1 MLLWLALLAWL
12 VPQRALADDMKD
24 NKYYTLTNRTGYVTF
39 EVLLTDLHYNNTW
52 AKDGNIKA
60 YSGSGR
66 SGTSYE
72 LVRVYTKEM
81 DDDDE
86 EYYNVWA
93 TNKRSTANAWL
104 TNARYGSREIG
115 TGELETSVYKGKSA
129 NRTYAKIDYYY
140 GPELAGKKWYFY
152 YEYTH
157 NNGNRYNMY
166 IGSADLS
173 NTMGL
178 KQVDLSK
185 YKCERSGPRQISF
198 TTPALPGDVSDDLK
212 DIRNRFGEYI
222 VTMDY
227 HLYNG
232 STVTKTDTLS
242 CTVSKESATYG
253 AEYTIE
259 IPAAV
264 GNFKTVDMKVEATE
278 RLDGNGGSDGS
289 DGNYYWKNSKTYNEK
304 DLFLTVPMPADIK
317 MEFRQFENKIELM
330 WDTYSGVTAGKYYTD
345 AEPYVY
351 RIETDEKGEPM
362 SGASWSRRTK
372 LSAIGDK
379 TSLTYIDRDAQM
391 NRYYRYMIV
400 NVPKSWTDKSKFI
413 SASDLTSPTDELLKQ
428 LGCCRSDIINTEPR
442 MTIHNL
448 AQDES
453 QKEKVRLTWEY
464 SRVPIKGQTVD
475 FHIWRRNTGTTQW
488 EDYGKVTADA
498 NPTAGTVTEFKD
510 DNLPNSLVRYD
521 YMVVLEIYDKPN
533 QFRSNIVSAGLLA
546 STTVTELK
554 ATQGTY
560 DEGVRVSWKA
570 HQVGTDKTTYQLF
583 RHYVGTDDPYQQI
596 YTTSDTRD
604 SYTYEDKYVEAG
616 YYYEYKIEAY
626 AGDKSDWDANTFQNC
641 RTAVGF
647 SKARGL
653 VRGRITFGSG
663 GTGNAVEGARVSL
676 TPSDSINGNS
686 IKSSSQRVDG
696 ASTGIAWK
704 ADSTELA
711 KVFGPDKE
719 FTVQM
724 FARPD
729 SLLNAG
735 AVIGEIPGE
744 GRLVLGSMKDGAYDL
759 AMQKVT
765 DYVLVN
771 SVLVDSVLVD
781 SVVVDSVKYEPPAAT
796 PLPASTKTTDLS
808 TLTGAY
814 TAQNLETLTGTLSGE
829 YKISIA
835 DGAVVYLKDV
845 IINGIDNGKYPWG
858 GISCPGDATLVLE
871 GNNTITGF
879 SDYPGIHI
887 AEGKTLTIKGTGS
900 LTASSSGYGAGIG
913 GGFNIPCGN
922 IVIEGGTI
930 TATTRVA
937 AAGIGGG
944 HAARCGN
951 ILIKGGT
958 ITTTSKNHGPGIG
971 SGGEGYCGNIV
982 IEGGTINA
990 TGGYEA
996 AGIGCGY
1003 YGSCGSITIPCVE
1016 KLTVIRGAYACSIGK
1031 GRNSTTCGQVT
1042 IGGTVYPDGINVQEY
1057 TVSLPY
1063 RYIYK
1068 HIYKYTYKY
1077 IYEDIYGYVYGTA
1090 TNTNVAIPSNKYS
1103 LLSVSRTISKTE
1115 STLSF
1120 QVDGGE
1126 AKTLPATK
1134 YKHLAPFSVGGA
1146 DGLDTLYAF
1155 KGNLTEVRVWD
1166 KALTEAEKAAC
1177 ADRVLNGRENNL
1189 ALYWPMDEGLNH
1201 FVFDASYANS
1211 LPNGRHAT
1219 VGMNISSSTIVPADR
1234 QLSRYAVTSNT
1245 GEYTI
1250 RGIPFIGEGSTYT
1263 LTPTF
1268 GIHEFQP
1275 ETRSGFIG
1283 KGHLTLDN
1291 YDFTDISSF
1300 PVKGQVTY
1308 LGTNIPVDSVQ
1319 FMIDGQMVQSK
1330 EGVYS
1335 DANGK
1340 FEISVPIG
1348 QHLIECYMNGHRF
1361 TSFPMDKTKKYDFRR
1376 AETVNFV
1383 DSTLVNVTG
1392 RVNGG
1397 FSDQDAPVGFG
1408 QSKNRI
1414 GKAEIKLSLGRESQ
1428 CSFNYLVND
1437 RGEGSFGTTDIA
1449 VASATADIKSTACRA
1464 GTKHGATTDND
1475 NTHYIYIVTDSVTGE
1490 FSAML
1495 PPLKYQVE
1503 SIRMVGGKDY
1513 DDKPVFAENL
1523 PVIDATNANK
1533 DLMKFDSLTVEGK
1546 GTRKYVYSAKMIRQY
1561 RAEPDIT
1568 VRQTNLPAGAF
1579 GERKVAY
1586 VNDQFATDSI
1596 EVLTI
1601 SGTGHEYKYGR
1612 PIFVQNGEYGYNI
1625 DVAENYTNLDT
1636 KKTIKEYPRDAQ
1648 VHIFNEASATT
1659 KVYGSKG
1666 AIGRDSVEI
1675 GMPYETVEIEIIPDE
1690 YGHVEYE
1697 FVAGCPNLA
1706 GEHLLN
1712 MSVSVTV
1719 DGRTTMWQAPGNDPN
1734 SGNNALAMIVLG
1746 AVGSGTNFVTQGPDH
1761 VDMVL
1766 RRPPGSTSVAK
1777 LTNKE
1782 VHVNSHTRVI
1792 TQGNTVGGGV
1802 YISETPTFE
1811 NLEGPIGPIALLK
1824 NTKWKVVATQKVTHD
1839 NRYSDNDIAEN
1850 DTSYTVTEEMVTPK
1864 DMQYDPTTNSY
1875 VPEAGDTYIG
1885 RSTNQLF
1892 SKGRIL
1898 GIFKNDKGQY
1908 AIGERSGITVG
1919 ETLRTY
1925 FVLPQSYI
1933 LTTLI
1938 PNWQAII
1945 RSRLEEGHID
1955 TDHTKAEN
1963 CPKVAD
1969 KVMYYTK
1976 YKPSDREFGTGNG
1989 DLSFW
1994 TKEQVQAAGGHPSY
2008 TMVNGT
2014 SDAQVEDE
2022 VQNAINQIKRWREVM
2037 AVNEEEKVNAFDN
2050 DELLIDNFSIA
2061 SGTSV
2066 SRIEE
2071 MAYTTGKTVKR
2082 DSVYFTSL
2090 DVNAGAMINEA
2101 GGYAI
2106 VSSTWQNGKQSSDG
2120 NTTTKT
2126 NSVSWTMSDADVRT
2140 ALSVDVFKSDK
2151 WGPIFRTRGGQ
2162 TANPYEDGSVTKFYN
2177 PGTKLNEA
2185 TMRVEKPELHVV
2197 GATEITDVPTG
2208 GKALFTL
2215 QLSNQS
2221 ESNNICTYVLEVK
2234 DGSNPNGA
2242 VLTVDGNILS
2252 NGKDGRLIKFN
2263 PGETIEKTLVVTQGS
2278 EGVTNYEDIKLVLR
2292 SEKDATTVSDP
2303 VKLRVHFVPASSPVD
2318 LAVDHTVLNYNDKIL
2333 YGGVTATLSNLDRNG
2348 NRLKGL
2354 RLRFRRKGT
2363 DKWNEHKVWSNL
2375 EAYRQQ
2381 GAEALPDGSTFKDK
2395 VVFEEDGIYELQA
2408 QTWGMYGTAEV
2419 TYESNIVEVNQDTH
2433 GPKILGMV
2441 SPEDGLLTWLN
2452 RNNMHLRFNKQLN
2465 NNAISQ
2471 SGNII
2476 IEGGMNNVVVD
2487 QRSPYPDVALQ
2498 LNRDSVETEAMF
2510 DLSGSSFALDMWL
2523 YRQGDGKI
2531 VSLGT
2536 SDNQLSLST
2545 HDGGLVSVCMGNEDN
2560 TTDGQ
2565 KKLPENEWIYMAMNY
2580 KQSDAA
2586 GSKGKL
2592 TLLYATANQA
2602 NAEYIFQDKEIDAP
2616 TCHGKLAVGGSGM
2629 QGMVARMSMWKSEK
2643 TADML
2648 YLERNKLRAPYTPGL
2663 IGYWKMDEGHG
2674 TQMTDAAR
2682 SRHIQMPAESWYI
2695 NNENRAV
2702 HIDGEDG
2709 LPIDISTFQ
2718 PAKTDNYAIEMW
2730 FRGDESNAQA
2740 STLFAVKNGLTV
2752 GYDKGTLK
2760 LSVKNQQQEEATV
2773 DETLSEKSYLDNNWH
2788 HLALNVRRGTS
2799 AIAYID
2805 GNAVKVLPENIIPGL
2820 SGKYLTIG
2828 QAFNGDF
2835 DDVRLWS
2842 AALDG
2847 GLIKERMYERMESGY
2862 PGLEGYFPMEDI
2874 HRTSQANV
2882 VTDFSLN
2889 NFGQSESRVKIDSTR
2904 YETAVAGVYDFP
2916 PQALNAPRLKP
2927 GSSKMRLADTQYG
2940 ITVSADELYFS
2951 FPNGTLPL
2959 MDGNDFVATVSNI
2972 KGEHANTSEPV
2983 SWKFHCDFAALAWN
2997 IGEETLSKPW
3007 NEPME
3012 WQVYIANRTGTAQSY
3027 ELSGLPTWMTV
3038 DKQIGT
3044 IGSDGGS
3051 VLFRMSTGVPVGR
3064 HTEYIYLTDQQGIVR
3079 TLKLNLTVT
3088 GNVPDWTVDPDL
3100 YESNMTVTGQIYIDG
3115 KICENTDTKIAA
3127 FDKLN
3132 LCRGV
3137 ASPKY
3142 VRTRDSYYVDMVI
3155 YGASA
3160 TELSDGTRDLT
3171 FKVYDASTGTIH
3183 PMVGIVVPG
3192 KDYALSMQY
3201 APDVNYGSYDTPVVL
3216 DVANALEQKISL
3228 AKGWTWMS
3236 IYVNPLIDQ
3245 IEWQLPRDKNILKR
3259 FKNIKSQTDGF
3270 ATVDKDGKLGG
3281 NLTSLMPGKM
3291 YKMQLSTKTDFDLI
3305 GLALRTDTLPQTM
3318 HPGYNW
3324 IGTLSSSVMSV
3335 DDAFADLQ
3343 PETGDRV
3350 KSRTAFAEFSNK
3362 GYWEGTLES
3371 IVPGQGYIYRSKAT
3385 EAKTFHYPD
3394 KTATQQAA
3402 RRAEGSSQP
3411 THFTPVDPYLYPDN
3425 LSIIAVVK
3433 KDGQERDDAELGAFI
3448 DGECRGAIAFR
3459 KGYYFLNVMGSSQDD
3474 SQKKMELHI
3483 YVDGE
3488 EYMVDDTLPFISD
3501 AFYGSLDEPYVLDIN
3516 ASAIREISSSA
3527 DDDDDDWWTIQ
3538 GFKIG
3543 RKPTQPGVYI
3553 HHGNKVVIKR
3563 VK

>member
-1 MLLWLALLAWL
+1 MLLWLALLTWL
-12 VPQRALADDMKD
+12 VPQRALADDMT
-24 NKYYTLTNRTGYVTF
+24 NGKYYTLTNRTGYVTF
-39 EVLLTDLHYNNTW
+39 EVLLTDLYAKNTW

-66 SGTSYE
+66 SGTNYE

-129 NRTYAKIDYYY
+129 DRTYAKIDYYY

-157 NNGNRYNMY
+157 SSGKRYDMY
-166 IGSADLS
+166 IGAAELS
-173 NTMGL
+173 STMGL
-178 KQVDLSK
+178 KDFDLSK
-185 YKCERSGPRQISF
+185 YKCERSGPRQFTF
-198 TTPALPGDVSDDLK
+198 TTPAMPDDVSKDLE
-212 DIRNRFGEYI
+212 DIRKHFGEYI
-222 VTMDY
+222 VTMNY

-232 STVTKTDTLS
+232 STQTKKDTLS
-242 CTVSKESATYG
+242 CTVGKDGATYG
-253 AEYTIE
+253 AEYNIE
-259 IPAAV
+259 IPASV

-278 RLDGNGGSDGS
+278 RLDGS
-289 DGNYYWKNSKTYNEK
+289 DGNYYWKHTAAYEEK
-304 DLFLTVPMPADIK
+304 DLFLTVPVPADIK

-330 WDTYSGVTAGKYYTD
+330 WDTYSDVTAGKYYTD

-351 RIETDEKGEPM
+351 RIETDEKGEAM
-362 SGASWSRRTK
+362 SGASWNRRTK
-372 LSAIGDK
+372 LSAIGNK

-413 SASDLTSPTDELLKQ
+413 SVSDLTSPTDELLNQ
-428 LGCCRSDIINTEPR
+428 LGCCRSNIINTEPQ

-453 QKEKVRLTWEY
+453 QKEVVRLTWEY

-475 FHIWRRNTGTTQW
+475 FKIWRRKTGTTQW
-488 EDYGKVTADA
+488 EDYDKVTADA
-498 NPTAGTVTEFKD
+498 NPTAGTVTEFID
-510 DNLPNSLVRYD
+510 DNLPNSRVRFD

-560 DEGVRVSWKA
+560 DKGVRVSWKA

-604 SYTYEDKYVEAG
+604 SYTYEDNNVEAG
-616 YYYEYKIEAY
+616 YYYEYKVEAY
-626 AGDKSDWDANTFQNC
+626 AGDKSQWDDNTFQNC

-696 ASTGIAWK
+696 ASTGIAWR

-724 FARPD
+724 FVRPD
-729 SLLNAG
+729 TLLNAG

-744 GRLVLGSMKDGAYDL
+744 GRLVLGSMNDGDYNL
-759 AMQKVT
+759 AMQKVS
-765 DYVLVN
+765 YVPVG
-771 SVLVDSVLVD
+771 SVGVDSVRLD
-781 SVVVDSVKYEPPAAT
+781 PPASSLPQT
-796 PLPASTKTTDLS
+796 PLPVSTKTTDLS
-808 TLTGAY
+808 TLTGDYIAHN
-814 TAQNLETLTGTLSGE
+814 AETLTGTLSRN

-835 DGAVVYLKDV
+835 DGAVVFLKDV
-845 IINGIDNGKYPWG
+845 TINGADIKSYQWA
-858 GISCPGDATLVLE
+858 GINCPGDATLVLE
-871 GNNTITGF
+871 GNNTVKGF
-879 SDYPGIHI
+879 AEEYPGIHI
-887 AEGKTLTIKGTGS
+887 AEGKTLTIKGSGS
-900 LTASSSGYGAGIG
+900 LNASSNGWGAGIG
-913 GGFNIPCGN
+913 GGLRNSCGN

-930 TATTRVA
+930 TANGGQNS
-937 AAGIGGG
+937 AGIGGG
-944 HAARCGN
+944 CEALCGN

-958 ITTTSKNHGPGIG
+958 ITANGGEYGAGIG
-971 SGGEGYCGNIV
+971 SGE
-982 IEGGTINA
+982 T
-990 TGGYEA
+990 
-996 AGIGCGY
+996 
-1003 YGSCGSITIPCVE
+1003 GSCGSITITYVE
-1016 KLTVIRGAYACSIGK
+1016 KLTVNRGAYARSIGK
-1031 GRNSTTCGQVT
+1031 GFGDSSTCGQVT
-1042 IGGTVYPDGINVQEY
+1042 IDGTVYPDGINVHAY
-1057 TVSLPY
+1057 TVSLIKY
-1063 RYIYK
+1063 RY
-1068 HIYKYTYKY
+1068 
-1077 IYEDIYGYVYGTA
+1077 YGTA

-1103 LLSVSRTISKTE
+1103 LLTVSRTGGN
-1115 STLSF
+1115 LQF

-1126 AKTLPATK
+1126 AKTLTATK
-1134 YKHLAPFSVGGA
+1134 LKNLVPFSVGGA
-1146 DGLDTLYAF
+1146 DGITEAKAF
-1155 KGNLTEVRVWD
+1155 KGNLTEVRVWN
-1166 KALTEAEKAAC
+1166 KTLTEAEKAAC

-1189 ALYWPMDEGLNH
+1189 ALYWPMDEGLDH
-1201 FVFDASYANS
+1201 FVFDASYAND

-1245 GEYTI
+1245 GEYII

-1283 KGHLTLDN
+1283 KNNLTLDN
-1291 YDFTDISSF
+1291 YDFTDTSSF

-1348 QHLIECYMNGHRF
+1348 QHLIECVKNGHRF
-1361 TSFPMDKTKKYDFRR
+1361 TSFPLDKTKKYDFRR

-1475 NTHYIYIVTDSVTGE
+1475 NTHYIYIVTDSLTGE

-1533 DLMKFDSLTVEGK
+1533 DLMKFDSLTVKGV
-1546 GTRKYVYSAKMIRQY
+1546 GTRKYMYSAKMIRQY

-1568 VRQTNLPAGAF
+1568 VRQTNLPAGVF

-1675 GMPYETVEIEIIPDE
+1675 GMPYETVEIEINPDE
-1690 YGHVEYE
+1690 YGHAEYE

-1712 MSVSVTV
+1712 MTVSVTV

-1802 YISETPTFE
+1802 FVSETPTFE
-1811 NLEGPIGPIALLK
+1811 NLEGSIGPIALLK

-1864 DMQYDPTTNSY
+1864 DMQYDPITNSY

-1898 GIFKNDKGQY
+1898 GIFKNDQGQY

-1933 LTTLI
+1933 LSTLI

-1945 RSRLEEGHID
+1945 RSRLEEGHINA
-1955 TDHTKAEN
+1955 DHTKAEN
-1963 CPKVAD
+1963 CPKVAG

-1976 YKPSDREFGTGNG
+1976 YKPGDREFGTGNG

-2066 SRIEE
+2066 SRMEE
-2071 MAYTTGKTVKR
+2071 MAYTTGRTLKK
-2082 DSVYFTSL
+2082 DSVYYTSL
-2090 DVNAGAMINEA
+2090 DINAGAMINEA
-2101 GGYAI
+2101 GAYAI

-2263 PGETIEKTLVVTQGS
+2263 PGETIEKTLVVMQGS
-2278 EGVTNYEDIKLVLR
+2278 EGVTNYEDIQLVLR
-2292 SEKDATTVSDP
+2292 SEKDITTLSDP

-2333 YGGVTATLSNLDRNG
+2333 YGGVTATMSNLDRNG

-2363 DKWNEHKVWSNL
+2363 DKWNDHKVWSNL

-2381 GAEALPDGSTFKDK
+2381 GAEALPDGSTLKDK

-2465 NNAISQ
+2465 NYAISQ
-2471 SGNII
+2471 SDNII
-2476 IEGGMNNVVVD
+2476 IEGGMNNVVID

-2545 HDGGLVSVCMGNEDN
+2545 HDGGLVSVCVGNDDN

-2674 TQMTDAAR
+2674 TQLTDVAR

-2740 STLFAVKNGLTV
+2740 GTLFAVKNGLTV
-2752 GYDKGTLK
+2752 GYDKGALK

-2828 QAFNGDF
+2828 EAFNGDF

-2889 NFGQSESRVKIDSTR
+2889 NFGQAESRVKIDSTR

-2916 PQALNAPRLKP
+2916 QQALNAPRLKP

-3051 VLFRMSTGVPVGR
+3051 VTFRMSTGVPVGR

-3100 YESNMTVTGQIYIDG
+3100 YESNMTLTGQIYIKDR
-3115 KICENTDTKIAA
+3115 ICENTDTRIAA
-3127 FDKLN
+3127 FDKLG

-3142 VRTRDSYYVDMVI
+3142 VATRDAYYVDMVI
-3155 YGASA
+3155 YGGAA
-3160 TELSDGTRDLT
+3160 TELSNGTSDIE
-3171 FKVYDASTGTIH
+3171 FKVYDASTGTVR
-3183 PMVGIVVPG
+3183 PLVGITIPG
-3192 KDYALSMQY
+3192 KEHALTFKY
-3201 APDVNYGSYDTPVVL
+3201 TPDANYGSYDAPVVF
-3216 DVANALEQKISL
+3216 DVAEALQQQVTL

-3236 IYVNPLIDQ
+3236 LYVDPLIPALQ
-3245 IEWQLPRDKNILKR
+3245 TVLPKDVSILKR
-3259 FKNIKSQTDGF
+3259 FRNIKSKTAF
-3270 ATVDKDGKLGG
+3270 ATVNNQGEVVGELEE
-3281 NLTSLMPGKM
+3281 LLPGQM
-3291 YKMQLSTKTDFDLI
+3291 YKMQLTTKTNYPLV
-3305 GLALRTDTLPQTM
+3305 GLVIDTKNTPQTM
-3318 HPGYNW
+3318 RPGYNW
-3324 IGTLSSSVMSV
+3324 IGTVASQVMSV
-3335 DDAFADLQ
+3335 DEAFAELA
-3343 PETGDRV
+3343 PEVGDRV
-3350 KSRTAFAEFSNK
+3350 KNRTAFAEFSSK

-3371 IVPGQGYIYRSKAT
+3371 IVPGEGYIYHSKAAD
-3385 EAKTFHYPD
+3385 AKTFHYPSG
-3394 KTATQQAA
+3394 TAATQRAPRLVVESA
-3402 RRAEGSSQP
+3402 RRASEV
-3411 THFTPVDPYLYPDN
+3411 THFKPCDPYLYPDN
-3425 LSIIAVVK
+3425 LNIIAVVK
-3433 KDGQERDDAELGAFI
+3433 KDGQERDDAEIGAFI
-3448 DGECRGAIAFR
+3448 DGECRGAISHNN
-3459 KGYYFLNVMGSSQDD
+3459 GYYFLTAMGSSEED
-3474 SQKKMELHI
+3474 SQKKMELRV

-3488 EYMVDDTLPFISD
+3488 EYVADDTLPFISD
-3501 AFYGSLDEPYVLDIN
+3501 AYYGSLDDPYVLDLDGLTGITVVSG
-3516 ASAIREISSSA
+3516 SAA
-3527 DDDDDDWWTIQ
+3527 DDDSDWWTLQ

-3553 HHGNKVVIKR
+3553 HRGHTVTIKQA
-3563 VK
+3563 K